1 MKKIWYSEKYG
12 WVFPGKYWVFGAL
25 GIAGFFYFESNIIK
39 IILGIWVFGCIIGL
53 ISGDR

>member
-12 WVFPGKYWVFGAL
+12 WVFPGKYWIFGAL
-25 GIAGFFYFESNIIK
+25 GIAGFFHFESNIIK

>member
-12 WVFPGKYWVFGAL
+12 WGFPGKDWIFSAL

>member
-12 WVFPGKYWVFGAL
+12 WVFPGKYWIFGAL

-39 IILGIWVFGCIIGL
+39 NYFGNLGIWLHYRFNFW
-53 ISGDR
+53 